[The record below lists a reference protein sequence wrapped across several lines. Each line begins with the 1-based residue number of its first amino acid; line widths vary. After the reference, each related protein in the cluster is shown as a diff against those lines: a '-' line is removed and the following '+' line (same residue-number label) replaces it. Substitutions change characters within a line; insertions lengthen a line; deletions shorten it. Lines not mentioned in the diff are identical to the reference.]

1 MGVMMALSDIL
12 ETNDG
17 RSLRFINTPKGFS
30 SEVET
35 DTDGDGVLVFA
46 HNTLELA
53 EHGIAA
59 LEATRQEGPAWIA
72 YPKAGK
78 LATDLNRDELAAR
91 LKGEGFRPVHQVSV
105 DDTWAA
111 VRLGSLY

>member
-1 MGVMMALSDIL
+1 MGATMALSDIL
-12 ETNDG
+12 EAAGGHT
-17 RSLRFINTPKGFS
+17 LRLINAPKGLS
-30 SEVET
+30 PGVEI
-35 DTDGDGVLVFA
+35 DADGDGVLVFA
-46 HNTLELA
+46 HNTFELA
-53 EHGIAA
+53 EHGAAA
-59 LEATRQEGPAWIA
+59 LEATRNESSAWIA

-91 LKGEGFRPVHQVSV
+91 LKGEGFRPVRQVSV